1 MDESFDFSVFD
12 RSIDALPR
20 QFAENPPSVAIV
32 LGSGWSNALAP
43 DERDVLARVSYSDV
57 PALGA
62 STVVGHAGELVLFR
76 FGGRAVAA
84 FRGRRHFY
92 EGVGWGPVIA
102 PVEIA
107 RRLGV
112 KDILL
117 TNASGGIRDG
127 LRPGSL
133 MAISDHVNFTGLN
146 PLRGA
151 QVPGWGPR
159 FPDMSEVYDKK
170 RRAAFCALARERGV
184 EISEGVYVY
193 VAGPSFETPAEIKAY
208 RMIGAD
214 AVGMSTVP
222 EAVLAHAMGMRV
234 SALSCITNFA
244 AGLADRQL
252 NHEEVLET
260 SRDSMPRMRTALE
273 CYLSALVP
281 ASTAAGETPVKNP

>member
-1 MDESFDFSVFD
+1 MERMIDFALFDK
-12 RSIDALPR
+12 SIDALPR
-20 QFAENPPSVAIV
+20 EFADNPPSVAMV
-32 LGSGWSNALAP
+32 LGSGWSGALAP
-43 DERDVLARVSYSDV
+43 DEGDILARVPYSTL

-62 STVVGHAGELVLFR
+62 STVPGHAGEVMLFR
-76 FGGRAVAA
+76 FEGTNVAA

-102 PVEIA
+102 PVEIS
-107 RRLGV
+107 RRLGAA
-112 KDILL
+112 DILL
-117 TNASGGIRDG
+117 TNASGGIRPD

-133 MAISDHVNFTGLN
+133 MAIADHMNLTGLN

-170 RRAAFCALARERGV
+170 RRAAFRALAGERGV
-184 EISEGVYVY
+184 AIAEGTYIYVS
-193 VAGPSFETPAEIKAY
+193 GPSFETPAEIHAY
-208 RMIGAD
+208 AMLGAD

-222 EAVLAHAMGMRV
+222 EATLAHAAGMRV

-260 SRDSMPRMRTALE
+260 SRDAMPRMRAALE
-273 CYLSALVP
+273 CYLR
-281 ASTAAGETPVKNP
+281 ASCGEPR